1 MRTDEEPSPLPSASG
16 GKKKKRKG
24 EEGRK
29 GREKGLGSENNGH
42 GPAAKAKS

>member
-1 MRTDEEPSPLPSASG
+1 MKSRVHFHQLL
-16 GKKKKRKG
+16 GKKRRKGRG

-29 GREKGLGSENNGH
+29 GRAKGLGSENNGH